1 MRSLRSAIVTLAAA
15 LVTAPSPG
23 FAAPARSAASP
34 ASAASPPGLFRFTR
48 LNHAYSEPATAI
60 DPIAEG
66 PLTIRLSSPR
76 NKLVL
81 LANTLR
87 LEPGVDGSHTADL
100 TVQFFGKGWV
110 VADVDVSGVRQRFED
125 EVVVPRQ
132 TQRLEGRVRVTR
144 TTGGYLLTPER
155 LPRQIQVAL
164 QSRLG
169 NQIVDLCDRLASLP
183 FSEVVCSGLS
193 RALSTAIVP
202 LPPAGE
208 GFYLATADLTAEE
221 RRQLESYLA
230 STRRTG
236 SRPTPRPTPR
246 QAVRP

>member
-1 MRSLRSAIVTLAAA
+1 MRSLRPAIVVTFAVFATGATLADSAPR
-15 LVTAPSPG
+15 TAPPAPG
-23 FAAPARSAASP
+23 S
-34 ASAASPPGLFRFTR
+34 PGLFRFTR

-81 LANTLR
+81 VANTLR

-100 TVQFFGKGWV
+100 EVQFFGKGWV
-110 VADVDVSGVRQRFED
+110 VADVDVSGVAQRFQE

-132 TQRLEGRVRVTR
+132 TRRLEGRVRVAR
-144 TTGGYLLTPER
+144 TAGGYLLTPER
-155 LPRQIQVAL
+155 LPRQIPVAV

-169 NQIVDLCDRLASLP
+169 NDIVGLCERLASLP
-183 FSEVVCSGLS
+183 FSELDCSGLA
-193 RALSTAIVP
+193 RALSTAAVP

-208 GFYLATADLTAEE
+208 GFYLATTDLTAEE

-230 STRRTG
+230 GTRRSG
-236 SRPTPRPTPR
+236 PRP
-246 QAVRP
+246 AARP